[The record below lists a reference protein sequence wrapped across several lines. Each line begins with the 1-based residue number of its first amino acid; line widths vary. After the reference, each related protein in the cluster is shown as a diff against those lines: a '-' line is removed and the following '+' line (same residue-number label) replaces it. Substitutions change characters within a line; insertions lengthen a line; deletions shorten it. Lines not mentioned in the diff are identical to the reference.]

1 MVNNYS
7 KSLFKQTVEALKV
20 IDAYRNESNYT
31 VWSSITNCLMK
42 LQLLLAHT
50 DVVDQFNAYGIRLY
64 QPVADRLG
72 WDVKPGESHLDT
84 LLRALVLNRLVS
96 FKCPKT
102 VAEAKKR

>member
-1 MVNNYS
+1 
-7 KSLFKQTVEALKV
+7 VEALKV
-20 IDAYRNESNYT
+20 IDAYQNEDNYT
-31 VWSSITNCLMK
+31 VWASITNCLMK

-50 DVVDQFNAYGIRLY
+50 DTLDCFNSYGIRMY

-72 WDVKPGESHLDT
+72 WDAKPEESHLDT

-102 VAEAKKR
+102 LAEAKRR